1 RPLHLT
7 VVRIAGE
14 DRHRPLVVAGTLIG
28 VPAARIAR
36 AVVEEVQLRIVGVPA
51 PRGPA
56 AARPLVALPGAD
68 AEVLAAV
75 RRVIRVGIAD
85 DLDFGVGAGRIAA
98 PHFLAAVH
106 VV

>member
-1 RPLHLT
+1 MIRRPP
-7 VVRIAGE
+7 RS
-14 DRHRPLVVAGTLIG
+14 TLFPYTTLFRSIG
-28 VPAARIAR
+28 VPTARVAR
-36 AVVEEVQLRIVGVPA
+36 AVVEQVQRRIVGIPA

-75 RRVIRVGIAD
+75 RRVVRVGIAD
-85 DLDFGVGAGRIAA
+85 DLDVGVRSRRIRA
-98 PHFLAAVH
+98 PQDRKS